1 MEKYDVFQIAAIFLL
16 LAIGLTV
23 VNSVFPAVFWQQLVF
38 SVISLGVYF
47 IFSKVDYRIFSS
59 LFVPMYIASLVAL
72 IMPFI
77 FGTVSRGSLRWIIL
91 GPVYIQTSEIVKP
104 IIILAFSSLVARF
117 SRPLSIPAI
126 LVTVVL
132 YSVLAGL
139 VLLQPDLGST
149 IVMTVG
155 FASILL
161 AGGIRFKYL
170 IATIIAALI
179 LLPIG
184 VASLH
189 DYQRDRL
196 HVFIDPYSDPLG
208 KGYNTI
214 QSTIAVGSGGIWGR
228 GLGQGTQSH
237 LRFLPENHTDFIF
250 ASLSEELGLVGAL
263 ILLSTYTLLFVRI
276 FLTAV
281 RSNSRLGIL
290 IGLAILG
297 TLEFQTILNISMNIG
312 MAPIAGV
319 TLPLVSYGGSSLIST
334 LALLGIVQNIYGSS
348 RSRPS
353 SFTIK

>member
-1 MEKYDVFQIAAIFLL
+1 
-16 LAIGLTV
+16 
-23 VNSVFPAVFWQQLVF
+23 
-38 SVISLGVYF
+38 
-47 IFSKVDYRIFSS
+47 
-59 LFVPMYIASLVAL
+59 
-72 IMPFI
+72 
-77 FGTVSRGSLRWIIL
+77 
-91 GPVYIQTSEIVKP
+91 
-104 IIILAFSSLVARF
+104 
-117 SRPLSIPAI
+117 
-126 LVTVVL
+126 
-132 YSVLAGL
+132 
-139 VLLQPDLGST
+139 
-149 IVMTVG
+149 MTVG